1 MAEINL
7 VQSMHASTK
16 RNYVQRVVEHD
27 KAESAE
33 VARQF
38 GRDYWDGERRYGYGG
53 YRYDGRWRPLA
64 QTLIDRYGIKP
75 GMSVLDVGC
84 GKGFLLYEFAQLVPD
99 LKISGIDISQYGIDN
114 AKEEVRP
121 FLKVGSAVELPYPD
135 HCFDLVVSLGVL
147 HNLPLEDVWHAV
159 SEIERVGRGTSKY
172 LMVESFR
179 ERTRKGQFAL
189 LAAHLP
195 EFPQPGNLGVDLRE
209 MRIYGRSWLHFLR
222 IAPMAPA

>member
-1 MAEINL
+1 MTEINL

-38 GRDYWDGERRYGYGG
+38 GHDYWDGERRYGYGG

-64 QTLIDRYGIKP
+64 QTLIDRYDIKP

-84 GKGFLLYEFAQLVPD
+84 GKGFLLYEFTQLVPD
-99 LKISGIDISQYGIDN
+99 LKIAGIDISQYGIDN
-114 AKEEVRP
+114 AKDEVRSH
-121 FLKVGSAVELPYPD
+121 LKVGNAAELPYPD
-135 HCFDLVVSLGVL
+135 HSFDLVVSLGVL
-147 HNLPLEDVWHAV
+147 HNLPLEGVWRAV
-159 SEIERVGRGTSKY
+159 SEIERVGRGAAKY

-179 ERTRKGQFAL
+179 NEREKANLLYWQLTCLSFHSPETWAWIYRKCGYSGDHGFIFF
-189 LAAHLP
+189 
-195 EFPQPGNLGVDLRE
+195 E
-209 MRIYGRSWLHFLR
+209 
-222 IAPMAPA
+222 